1 MDFKLRI
8 FKAVANEKR
17 IRLLKLL
24 HEKGRMSL
32 GEIAV
37 AMQIPSPTVCR
48 NLKILENVGLVKSE
62 INHAIAEY
70 WLNRNKRLQINNK
83 ILDIILFE

>member
-1 MDFKLRI
+1 MDVKLRI

-17 IRLLKLL
+17 MRLIKLL
-24 HEKGRMSL
+24 HERGRMSL
-32 GEIAV
+32 GDIAV

-48 NLKILENVGLVKSE
+48 NLKILENVGLVNSE

-70 WLNRNKRLQINNK
+70 WLNRNKRLQINTK
-83 ILDIILFE
+83 ILDIILSE